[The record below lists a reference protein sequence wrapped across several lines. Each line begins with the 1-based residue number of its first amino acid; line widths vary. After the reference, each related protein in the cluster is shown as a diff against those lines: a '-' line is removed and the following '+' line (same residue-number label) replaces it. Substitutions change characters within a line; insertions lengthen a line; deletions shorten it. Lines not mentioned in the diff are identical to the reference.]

1 MDRPASQ
8 LTVYLSENVVHEF
21 RLTTPLL
28 TIGRA
33 PDNGLPLPDPKV
45 SSHHAELRETP
56 EGHVLTD
63 IGSRNGTLVDGVRIA
78 PHQPYLLRSGTV
90 FFIGSYG
97 CIYTGGERVGSEDV
111 SSVEDGAA
119 TRPPEEAADAEGDE
133 SERTP
138 LPAPAFDPATPS
150 ELEAA
155 QSRVSLP
162 PPVPAPPP
170 RPTFPAP
177 RPTGA
182 QSSYLRYLPTIFQDA
197 DFLGRFLLIFES
209 IWEPL
214 EQRQSHIE
222 MYFDARTCPEALL
235 PWLVGWL
242 DPAPEAQWPGA
253 RLRAVAP
260 KAMDLYRWRGTRY
273 GLAQAIEL
281 STGFAPRVTEDPNRP
296 FCVRVV
302 LEVPSADA
310 IDRRQLER
318 LIESHKP
325 AHAGYTLEVTA
336 RS

>member
-1 MDRPASQ
+1 MDPPASQ

-33 PDNGLPLPDPKV
+33 PDNGLALPDPKV
-45 SSHHAELRETP
+45 SAHHAELRETP

-63 IGSRNGTLVDGVRIA
+63 VGSRNGTLVDGVRLA
-78 PHQPYLLRSGTV
+78 AHQPLLLQSGTV

-97 CIYTGGERVGSEDV
+97 CVYTAGERVGAEALPS
-111 SSVEDGAA
+111 
-119 TRPPEEAADAEGDE
+119 AADDASAPPLEDDAAARDDE
-133 SERTP
+133 PVE
-138 LPAPAFDPATPS
+138 PAMPVPGLGLATPS
-150 ELEAA
+150 ELEAV

-170 RPTFPAP
+170 RPTFPVP
-177 RPTGA
+177 PPVGSH
-182 QSSYLRYLPTIFQDA
+182 SSYLRFLPTIFQDA

-214 EQRQSHIE
+214 EQRQSHVE
-222 MYFDARTCPEALL
+222 MYFDPRTAPEAFL
-235 PWLVGWL
+235 PWLVNWL
-242 DPAPEAQWPGA
+242 DPAPEVQWPAA
-253 RLRAVAP
+253 RLRAVGP

-281 STGFAPRVTEDPNRP
+281 STGFAPRVTEDPDRP

-302 LEVPSADA
+302 LEVPTADA
-310 IDRRQLER
+310 VDRRQLER
-318 LIESHKP
+318 LIEAHKP